1 MTGGFWPLVGP
12 SAGGSFHLLEES
24 GLQQS
29 VQREDSSSG
38 WTNRDDERLVWARIV
53 PVSGGFGLWMEVLD
67 CGWLVGGKNPP
78 VSGGICPV
86 KQRLASFCSSGWG
99 IWDADRAGV
108 LVRRAV
114 AVSVWGCRAACSV
127 GLPGELGLWWGGR
140 AGAWWGC
147 RARRN
152 GRALV
157 TQTR

>member
-53 PVSGGFGLWMEVLD
+53 PVSGGFGTVDGGFGLWMSCWREESSSVWRDLPGETAFGVLLPQ
-67 CGWLVGGKNPP
+67 WV
-78 VSGGICPV
+78 
-86 KQRLASFCSSGWG
+86 G

-127 GLPGELGLWWGGR
+127 GLPGELGLWRGGR